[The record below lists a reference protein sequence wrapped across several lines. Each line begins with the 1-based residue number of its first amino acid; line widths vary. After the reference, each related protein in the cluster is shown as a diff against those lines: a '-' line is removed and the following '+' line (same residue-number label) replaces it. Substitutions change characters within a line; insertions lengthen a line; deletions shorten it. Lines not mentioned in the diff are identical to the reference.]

1 MLLPREA
8 FLIFFEGGLMKKEQ
22 KIRVNRKV
30 LITDYINNYAVCYKR
45 IGKTLFDFIILK
57 KWSFYGEMWF
67 DRIYPSPSWE
77 GDLTKEDFL
86 KEIFGSP
93 LKDIKGAGND
103 RIVIYDGA
111 FYFKGAEIKGTEED
125 DGVFRIKY
133 NAGTRKFPKWE
144 ELTVECQSPYPFVS
158 HSKPGRGEWEVM
170 VVSQKKIDEKKFY
183 MTGEGKVSIPL
194 SRSA

>member
-1 MLLPREA
+1 MKRE
-8 FLIFFEGGLMKKEQ
+8 E
-22 KIRVNRKV
+22 KIRVNRKI
-30 LITDYINNYAVCYKR
+30 LITDGIHNYAVCYKR

-57 KWSFYGEMWF
+57 KWSLHGDIWF
-67 DRIYPSPSWE
+67 NKIYPSPSWE

-111 FYFKGAEIKGTEED
+111 FYFKGAEIEAIEEEN
-125 DGVFRIKY
+125 GVFKIKY

-144 ELTVECQSPYPFVS
+144 ELTVECQSPYPFIS

-170 VVSQKKIDEKKFY
+170 VVSQDKISKNNFH
-183 MTGEGKVSIPL
+183 MSGEEKVSIPL
-194 SRSA
+194 PQSA